1 MERQVLN
8 RVLSQFVYLC
18 VLLKYNKIPKINCKV
33 AKFIRLPKVNP
44 EEGYPLMLL
53 DASKFYNLYFYNIFT
68 KTHSTIFYLNANT
81 IYFYN
86 NKHTHISNIIPLYN
100 NKDRKIKIISAGR
113 RQSNIMWGSWRCVK
127 APNGNLYAV
136 YMKELE
142 HYRAELVVHNLSKNR
157 VVNKVEYDYP
167 EYLDVFQMRRY
178 VHILLNSFIV
188 VFKIKDNAFNLYL
201 FDLIKEA
208 MDTFVYTPYD
218 YMHGILKLLTSGDE
232 KKHIRDILSRYFAR
246 EPAWS
251 TSGWDESINC
261 TVTLLG
267 GEIPFVK
274 YLESILDIEFHE
286 AHEGIDNALFVAF
299 KYEDNTLEVSFSTGQ
314 DVVIVKNP
322 TKASIS
328 PPPNSVLFSKK
339 YELDISYDISKSYPY
354 YIHKVSKK
362 YIFGTDVVFEKTISS
377 ESYYTIM
384 SSRSQL
390 IDINDITILLSKNGI
405 FANLEKHD
413 RNKELNI
420 ELYDIYG
427 HYVVPQEESVEFLDL
442 AKIYKNLHNLK
453 NQKCYDCDDFI
464 NASDF
469 LITFDIKSKI
479 EDILYKIYQD
489 DYNTEIKLHKYY
501 YYLDETN
508 SNLYLSVI
516 VAKSDNIE
524 DNPKFDFY
532 VFEYNI
538 RKKGLPCRIVMY
550 SVGHDSKILH
560 KKSTD
565 YVSAMRM
572 FAYATGN
579 KIQFFEILTRI
590 NDEDQLRRIY
600 VYNNEIMLINDIF
613 VIKAKDIRYNRSAIL
628 NCGSTNTKD
637 IYHNNYCQVFDY
649 NVVSF
654 VNIFTDNS
662 GEDKRRR
669 YMIILSS
676 LEIIISMPLSK

>member
-18 VLLKYNKIPKINCKV
+18 VLLTYNKIPKINCKV

-53 DASKFYNLYFYNIFT
+53 DTSKFYNLYFYNVDT

-81 IYFYN
+81 IYFHN
-86 NKHTHISNIIPLYN
+86 NKHAHISSIIPLYN
-100 NKDRKIKIISAGR
+100 NKNRKIKIISAGR
-113 RQSNIMWGSWRCVK
+113 TQSNIMWDSWRCVK
-127 APNGNLYAV
+127 APNDNLYAV

-142 HYRAELVVHNLSKNR
+142 NYRGELVVHNLSKNR

-167 EYLDVFQMRRY
+167 EYLDAFQMRRY

-201 FDLIKEA
+201 FDLIKET
-208 MDTFVYTPYD
+208 MDTFIYTPYD
-218 YMHGILKLLTSGDE
+218 YMHGILKLLTSKDE

-251 TSGWDESINC
+251 TSGWDKSINC

-274 YLESILDIEFHE
+274 YLESILDIGFHE

-299 KYEDNTLEVSFSTGQ
+299 KYEDNILEVSFSTGQ
-314 DVVIVKNP
+314 DVVIIKNP
-322 TKASIS
+322 TKDSVL

-354 YIHKVSKK
+354 YIHKVSKN
-362 YIFGTDVVFEKTISS
+362 YIFGTDVVFEKTFSS
-377 ESYYTIM
+377 ESDYTIM

-420 ELYDIYG
+420 ELYDMYG
-427 HYVVPQEESVEFLDL
+427 HYVIPQEESIKFLDL
-442 AKIYKNLHNLK
+442 TKIYKNLYNLK
-453 NQKCYDCDDFI
+453 NEKCYDCDDFI

-479 EDILYKIYQD
+479 EYILYKIYQD
-489 DYNTEIKLHKYY
+489 NYNTEIKIHKYY

-508 SNLYLSVI
+508 SNLYVSVI
-516 VAKSDNIE
+516 VAKNDNIE
-524 DNPKFDFY
+524 DNTKFDFY

-550 SVGHDSKILH
+550 SVGYDSKILH

-565 YVSAMRM
+565 YISAMRM
-572 FAYATGN
+572 FAYASGN

-590 NDEDQLRRIY
+590 NDEDQMRRIY

-654 VNIFTDNS
+654 VNIFTDKS

>member
-1 MERQVLN
+1 
-8 RVLSQFVYLC
+8 
-18 VLLKYNKIPKINCKV
+18 VLLTYKKVPKVNCKV
-33 AKFIRLPKVNP
+33 AKFIRLPKVSP
-44 EEGYPLMLL
+44 E
-53 DASKFYNLYFYNIFT
+53 DAYKTTPVEFYKFYNIYLYRLYL
-68 KTHSTIFYLNANT
+68 KKYSTIFYINNNA

-86 NKHTHISNIIPLYN
+86 NKNTYVSRMIPIYN
-100 NKDRKIKIISAGR
+100 YKNGKIKIISAGR
-113 RQSNIMWGSWRCVK
+113 KQSNIVWGSWRCVK
-127 APNGNLYAV
+127 APNGNLYGV
-136 YMKELE
+136 YVKELE
-142 HYRAELVVHNLSKNR
+142 HYRTELVVHNLSKDR
-157 VVNKVEYDYP
+157 VINNVEYDYA
-167 EYLDVFQMRRY
+167 ELLNVLQVRRY

-188 VFKIKDNAFNLYL
+188 IFKIKDNVFNLYL
-201 FDLIKEA
+201 FDLINET
-208 MDTFVYTPYD
+208 MDTFIYTTYD
-218 YMHGILKLLTSGDE
+218 YMRDILKLLTLEDE

-246 EPAWS
+246 EPAWN

-261 TVTLLG
+261 TVNLLG

-274 YLESILDIEFHE
+274 YIEAILDIGFHE

-314 DVVIVKNP
+314 DVVIIKNP
-322 TKASIS
+322 TKDSVS

-354 YIHKVSKK
+354 YIYKVSKN
-362 YIFGTDVVFEKTISS
+362 YIFGTDVVFEKTISN
-377 ESYYTIM
+377 ESDYTIM
-384 SSRSQL
+384 SSRPQL
-390 IDINDITILLSKNGI
+390 ISIKDMAILLSENGI
-405 FANLEKHD
+405 FANLDKHN
-413 RNKELNI
+413 RNKDLNI

-427 HYVVPQEESVEFLDL
+427 HYVVPQEESIKFLDL
-442 AKIYKNLHNLK
+442 AKIYKNLYNLK
-453 NQKCYDCDDFI
+453 NEECYDYDDFI

-469 LITFDIKSKI
+469 LITFDVKSKI

-489 DYNTEIKLHKYY
+489 NYNTEIKLHKHY

-516 VAKSDNIE
+516 VAKNDNLE
-524 DNPKFDFY
+524 DNAKFDFY

-550 SVGHDSKILH
+550 SVGYDSKTLH

-572 FAYATGN
+572 FAYAAGN

-590 NDEDQLRRIY
+590 NDEDQMRRIY
-600 VYNNEIMLINDIF
+600 IYNNEIMLINDIF
-613 VIKAKDIRYNRSAIL
+613 VIKAKDIRYNRSAIF

-654 VNIFTDNS
+654 VNIFTDKS

-676 LEIIISMPLSK
+676 LEIIISMPLSM

>member
-1 MERQVLN
+1 M
-8 RVLSQFVYLC
+8 
-18 VLLKYNKIPKINCKV
+18 LLTYNKIPKNNCKV

-44 EEGYPLMLL
+44 EEGYPPMLL
-53 DASKFYNLYFYNIFT
+53 ASSKFYNVYFYNVYT
-68 KTHSTIFYLNANT
+68 KTHSTIFYLNTNA

-86 NKHTHISNIIPLYN
+86 NKNSHISSIIPLYDN
-100 NKDRKIKIISAGR
+100 NNRKIKIISAGR

-136 YMKELE
+136 YVKELE
-142 HYRAELVVHNLSKNR
+142 NYRAELVVYNLSKNR
-157 VVNKVEYDYP
+157 FVNKVEYDYA
-167 EYLDVFQMRRY
+167 EFLDVSRVRRY

-188 VFKIKDNAFNLYL
+188 VFKIRKNTFNLYL
-201 FDLIKEA
+201 FDLIKET

-218 YMHGILKLLTSGDE
+218 YMHGILKLLTSKDE

-251 TSGWDESINC
+251 TSGWDKSINC

-274 YLESILDIEFHE
+274 YLESILDIGFHE

-299 KYEDNTLEVSFSTGQ
+299 KYEDNILEVSFSTGQ
-314 DVVIVKNP
+314 DVVIIKNP
-322 TKASIS
+322 TKDSVL

-354 YIHKVSKK
+354 YIHKVSKN
-362 YIFGTDVVFEKTISS
+362 YIFGTDVVFEKTFSS
-377 ESYYTIM
+377 ESDYTIM

-420 ELYDIYG
+420 ELYDMYG
-427 HYVVPQEESVEFLDL
+427 HYVIPQEESIKFLDL
-442 AKIYKNLHNLK
+442 TKIYKNLYNLK
-453 NQKCYDCDDFI
+453 NEKCYDCDDFI

-479 EDILYKIYQD
+479 EYILYKIYQD
-489 DYNTEIKLHKYY
+489 NYNTEIKIHKYY

-508 SNLYLSVI
+508 SNLYVSVI
-516 VAKSDNIE
+516 VAKNDNIE
-524 DNPKFDFY
+524 DNTKFDFY

-550 SVGHDSKILH
+550 SVGYDSKILH

-565 YVSAMRM
+565 YISAMRM
-572 FAYATGN
+572 FAYASGN

-590 NDEDQLRRIY
+590 NDEDQMRRIY

-654 VNIFTDNS
+654 VNIFTDKS

>member
-1 MERQVLN
+1 
-8 RVLSQFVYLC
+8 
-18 VLLKYNKIPKINCKV
+18 
-33 AKFIRLPKVNP
+33 
-44 EEGYPLMLL
+44 
-53 DASKFYNLYFYNIFT
+53 
-68 KTHSTIFYLNANT
+68 
-81 IYFYN
+81 
-86 NKHTHISNIIPLYN
+86 
-100 NKDRKIKIISAGR
+100 
-113 RQSNIMWGSWRCVK
+113 
-127 APNGNLYAV
+127 
-136 YMKELE
+136 
-142 HYRAELVVHNLSKNR
+142 
-157 VVNKVEYDYP
+157 
-167 EYLDVFQMRRY
+167 
-178 VHILLNSFIV
+178 
-188 VFKIKDNAFNLYL
+188 
-201 FDLIKEA
+201 
-208 MDTFVYTPYD
+208 
-218 YMHGILKLLTSGDE
+218 MHGILKLLTSKDE

-251 TSGWDESINC
+251 TSGWDKSINC

-274 YLESILDIEFHE
+274 YLESILDIGFHE

-299 KYEDNTLEVSFSTGQ
+299 KYEDNILEVSFSTGQ
-314 DVVIVKNP
+314 DVVIIKNP
-322 TKASIS
+322 TKDSVL

-354 YIHKVSKK
+354 YIHKVSKN
-362 YIFGTDVVFEKTISS
+362 YIFGTDVVFEKTFSS
-377 ESYYTIM
+377 ESDYTIM

-420 ELYDIYG
+420 ELYDMYG
-427 HYVVPQEESVEFLDL
+427 HYVIPQEESIKFLDL
-442 AKIYKNLHNLK
+442 TKIYKNLYNLK
-453 NQKCYDCDDFI
+453 NEKCYDCDDFI

-479 EDILYKIYQD
+479 EYILYKIYQD
-489 DYNTEIKLHKYY
+489 NYNTEIKIHKYY

-508 SNLYLSVI
+508 SNLYVSVI
-516 VAKSDNIE
+516 VAKNDNIE
-524 DNPKFDFY
+524 DNTKFDFY

-550 SVGHDSKILH
+550 SVGYDSKILH

-565 YVSAMRM
+565 YISAMRM
-572 FAYATGN
+572 FAYASGN

-590 NDEDQLRRIY
+590 NDEDQMRRIY

-654 VNIFTDNS
+654 VNIFTDKS

>member
-1 MERQVLN
+1 M
-8 RVLSQFVYLC
+8 
-18 VLLKYNKIPKINCKV
+18 LLTYNKIPKINCKV

-53 DASKFYNLYFYNIFT
+53 DTSKFYNLYFYNVDT

-81 IYFYN
+81 IYFHN
-86 NKHTHISNIIPLYN
+86 NKHAHISSIIPLYN
-100 NKDRKIKIISAGR
+100 NKNRKIKIISAGR
-113 RQSNIMWGSWRCVK
+113 TQSNIMWDSWRCVK
-127 APNGNLYAV
+127 APNDNLYAV

-142 HYRAELVVHNLSKNR
+142 NYRGELVVHNLSKNR

-167 EYLDVFQMRRY
+167 EYLDAFQMRRY

-201 FDLIKEA
+201 FDLIKET
-208 MDTFVYTPYD
+208 MDTFIYTPYD
-218 YMHGILKLLTSGDE
+218 YMHGILKLLTSKDE

-251 TSGWDESINC
+251 TSGWDKSINC

-274 YLESILDIEFHE
+274 YLESILDIGFHE

-299 KYEDNTLEVSFSTGQ
+299 KYEDNILEVSFSTGQ
-314 DVVIVKNP
+314 DVVIIKNP
-322 TKASIS
+322 TKDSVL

-354 YIHKVSKK
+354 YIHKVSKN
-362 YIFGTDVVFEKTISS
+362 YIFGTDVVFEKTFSS
-377 ESYYTIM
+377 ESDYTIM

-420 ELYDIYG
+420 ELYDMYG
-427 HYVVPQEESVEFLDL
+427 HYVIPQEESIKFLDL
-442 AKIYKNLHNLK
+442 TKIYKNLYNLK
-453 NQKCYDCDDFI
+453 NEKCYDCDDFI

-479 EDILYKIYQD
+479 EYILYKIYQD
-489 DYNTEIKLHKYY
+489 NYNTEIKIHKYY

-508 SNLYLSVI
+508 SNLYVSVI
-516 VAKSDNIE
+516 VAKNDNIE
-524 DNPKFDFY
+524 DNTKFDFY

-550 SVGHDSKILH
+550 SVGYDSKILH

-565 YVSAMRM
+565 YISAMRM
-572 FAYATGN
+572 FAYASGN

-590 NDEDQLRRIY
+590 NDEDQIKRIY
-600 VYNNEIMLINDIF
+600 IHNNEIMLINDIF

-628 NCGSTNTKD
+628 NFGSTNTKD

-654 VNIFTDNS
+654 VNIFTDKS

-669 YMIILSS
+669 YLIILSNIE
-676 LEIIISMPLSK
+676 LVMSMPLSK

>member
-18 VLLKYNKIPKINCKV
+18 VLLTYNKIPKNNCKV

-53 DASKFYNLYFYNIFT
+53 DTSKFYNLYFYNVDT

-81 IYFYN
+81 IYFHN
-86 NKHTHISNIIPLYN
+86 NKHAHISSIIPLYN
-100 NKDRKIKIISAGR
+100 NKNRKIKIISAGR
-113 RQSNIMWGSWRCVK
+113 TQSNIMWDSWRCVK
-127 APNGNLYAV
+127 APNDNLYAV

-142 HYRAELVVHNLSKNR
+142 NYRGELVVHNLSKNR

-167 EYLDVFQMRRY
+167 EYLDAFQMRRY

-201 FDLIKEA
+201 FDLIKET
-208 MDTFVYTPYD
+208 MDTFIYTPYD
-218 YMHGILKLLTSGDE
+218 YMHGILKLLTSKDE

-251 TSGWDESINC
+251 TSGWDKSINC

-274 YLESILDIEFHE
+274 YLESILDIGFHE

-299 KYEDNTLEVSFSTGQ
+299 KYEDNILEVSFSTGQ
-314 DVVIVKNP
+314 DVVIIKNP
-322 TKASIS
+322 TKDSVL

-354 YIHKVSKK
+354 YIHKVSKN
-362 YIFGTDVVFEKTISS
+362 YIFGTDVVFEKTFSS
-377 ESYYTIM
+377 ESDYTIM

-420 ELYDIYG
+420 ELYDMYG
-427 HYVVPQEESVEFLDL
+427 HYVIPQEESIKFLDL
-442 AKIYKNLHNLK
+442 TKIYKNLYNLK
-453 NQKCYDCDDFI
+453 NEKCYDCDDFI

-479 EDILYKIYQD
+479 EYILYKIYQD
-489 DYNTEIKLHKYY
+489 NYNTEIKIHKYY

-508 SNLYLSVI
+508 SNLYVSVI
-516 VAKSDNIE
+516 VAKNDNIE
-524 DNPKFDFY
+524 DNTKFDFY

-550 SVGHDSKILH
+550 SVGYDSKILH

-565 YVSAMRM
+565 YISAMRM
-572 FAYATGN
+572 FAYASGN

-590 NDEDQLRRIY
+590 NDEDQMRRIY

-654 VNIFTDNS
+654 VNIFTDKS

>member
-1 MERQVLN
+1 M
-8 RVLSQFVYLC
+8 Y
-18 VLLKYNKIPKINCKV
+18 
-33 AKFIRLPKVNP
+33 
-44 EEGYPLMLL
+44 
-53 DASKFYNLYFYNIFT
+53 
-68 KTHSTIFYLNANT
+68 
-81 IYFYN
+81 
-86 NKHTHISNIIPLYN
+86 
-100 NKDRKIKIISAGR
+100 
-113 RQSNIMWGSWRCVK
+113 
-127 APNGNLYAV
+127 
-136 YMKELE
+136 
-142 HYRAELVVHNLSKNR
+142 
-157 VVNKVEYDYP
+157 
-167 EYLDVFQMRRY
+167 
-178 VHILLNSFIV
+178 
-188 VFKIKDNAFNLYL
+188 
-201 FDLIKEA
+201 
-208 MDTFVYTPYD
+208 
-218 YMHGILKLLTSGDE
+218 
-232 KKHIRDILSRYFAR
+232 
-246 EPAWS
+246 
-251 TSGWDESINC
+251 ESINY
-261 TVTLLG
+261 TITLLDN
-267 GEIPFVK
+267 EIPFVK
-274 YLESILDIEFHE
+274 YLEFILDIQSHE
-286 AHEGIDNALFVAF
+286 SHERIDNALIAAF
-299 KYEDNTLEVSFSTGQ
+299 RYEDNALEVSFSTGQ
-314 DVVIVKNP
+314 DVVITKNP
-322 TKASIS
+322 TKNSFS
-328 PPPNSVLFSKK
+328 PPSNFVLFSKK
-339 YELDISYDISKSYPY
+339 YKLDSSYNISKSYPY

-377 ESYYTIM
+377 ESHYTIM

-489 DYNTEIKLHKYY
+489 DYNTEIKIHKYY

-508 SNLYLSVI
+508 SNLYVSVI
-516 VAKSDNIE
+516 VSKNDNIE
-524 DNPKFDFY
+524 DNAKFDFY

-565 YVSAMRM
+565 YVSIMRM

-590 NDEDQLRRIY
+590 NNEDQLRRIY

-654 VNIFTDNS
+654 VNIFTDKS
-662 GEDKRRR
+662 GEDNRRR